1 LVPELQAGSLFHWAR
16 VLYTKGI
23 TKEAIKFYAGVT
35 EIYPESTLARWGWAQ
50 CQIALG
56 LYAEPMKT
64 LIIVTTQNPQAM
76 EAFAIL
82 GLLQIAMQLPS
93 FTAHSTTTNMDA
105 TNAPAGKLK
114 LCQRSEAGI
123 GFSKKSNRT

>member
-1 LVPELQAGSLFHWAR
+1 
-16 VLYTKGI
+16 
-23 TKEAIKFYAGVT
+23 
-35 EIYPESTLARWGWAQ
+35 
-50 CQIALG
+50 
-56 LYAEPMKT
+56 MKT

-93 FTAHSTTTNMDA
+93 STAHSTTTNMDA

-114 LCQRSEAGI
+114 LCERSEAGT